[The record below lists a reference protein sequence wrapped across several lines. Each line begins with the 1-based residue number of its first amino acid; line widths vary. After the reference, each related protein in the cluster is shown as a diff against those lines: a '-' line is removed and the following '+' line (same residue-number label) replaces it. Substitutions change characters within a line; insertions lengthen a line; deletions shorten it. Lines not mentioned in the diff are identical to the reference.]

1 MHCYLKEVAALKLVR
16 DRKLMGKSP
25 LLHHGFLDD
34 AQALRSHSGSGDWRW
49 PYIVMDFV
57 RGDPIGDVHGDLSDQ
72 NWTQVLCWLANNI
85 RTLHALPLGDIEL
98 HEALGDADDF
108 EMFLMQQRRSAAE
121 RHTKFG
127 SMSLA
132 LLAQLES
139 YLPSLDTMKT
149 ALGYSNASSTF
160 IHGDIHEENLLGVWC
175 DHNGI
180 ELDNDDER
188 ERKQQQRA
196 SVANEQSPA
205 TKRRRI

>member
-1 MHCYLKEVAALKLVR
+1 
-16 DRKLMGKSP
+16 
-25 LLHHGFLDD
+25 
-34 AQALRSHSGSGDWRW
+34 
-49 PYIVMDFV
+49 
-57 RGDPIGDVHGDLSDQ
+57 
-72 NWTQVLCWLANNI
+72 
-85 RTLHALPLGDIEL
+85 
-98 HEALGDADDF
+98 
-108 EMFLMQQRRSAAE
+108 MFLMQQRRSAAE

-205 TKRRRI
+205 TKRRRIYVNDDNDAAELWQPRALIDFGDIRRGNWMHELVAVHLSIFRGDVALLKQFLPLYGISLQCLPANFSYQAMCYTLLQVEDSMKMAYHFRPDLYRAQTLNEIEQMLWSLQ